1 MFHQET
7 IGVDKIAEETRTFF
21 STLPDSSVPSVRPVR
36 REFSKRLARVNAQQ
50 VIELAPGLLDEP
62 GIRGMAYEL
71 VHYHQPALASLDEE
85 ALEQFG
91 RGIDGW
97 DAVDPF
103 ALYLAGP
110 AWRERQVLD
119 SLIHRWASSQ
129 SRWWRRAALVST
141 VAVALNTTARGG
153 TGDVARTIEVC
164 RVLAGDR
171 DDMVLKALSW
181 ALREPVRHDTG
192 AAQQLL
198 DEYDHEL
205 AARVKRE
212 VRNKLRT
219 GLKNPARD

>member
-1 MFHQET
+1 MFQQET
-7 IGVDKIAEETRTFF
+7 ISVDKIAEEIRTVF
-21 STLPDSSVPSVRPVR
+21 SALPDSSVPSVRPVR

-50 VIELAPGLLDEP
+50 VIELALGLLDEP
-62 GIRGMAYEL
+62 GIRWMAYEL

-85 ALEQFG
+85 VLEQFG
-91 RGIDGW
+91 RGMDSW

-110 AWRERQVLD
+110 AWRERQVPD

-141 VAVALNTTARGG
+141 VALNTRARGG

-164 RVLAGDR
+164 RVLAGDH

-181 ALREPVRHDTG
+181 ALRELVRHNTG
-192 AAQQLL
+192 AAQQFL
-198 DEYDHEL
+198 DEYDQEL

-212 VRNKLRT
+212 VRHKLRT